1 MVSVMVINTKY
12 ISTQPMAEVA
22 AYPDSPELKVKKEIE
37 KPPIATTT
45 RGELSLDQRKAVKG
59 IPALSFEK
67 PVDDDDI
74 MIEFARLV
82 ELKRI
87 ISNYDCHFEC
97 NMIQGEDHDIYSIE
111 GNGVKTF
118 AHPIPW
124 TDSAVL
130 SFWHLIRSQDI
141 KKVVSLQKHLWHPS
155 YLPDPVAVDA
165 VKALSDGSVVKIL
178 DLIDLKKEFDGGN
191 VKSLKVEIVYP
202 DNQKN
207 VIDIE
212 QVFHWDDG
220 SVLPVEQVKK
230 IVDMVPDNNCQVH
243 CEGGLGR
250 TGTLIVLKQLS
261 RDKQITEENMLEKI
275 AEVIARSRQQ
285 RDHFRFVETDSQLL
299 LIVEYV
305 LKELV
310 DLSN

>member
-1 MVSVMVINTKY
+1 MDINAKY
-12 ISTQPMAEVA
+12 ISTQPVA
-22 AYPDSPELKVKKEIE
+22 AVAAHPGSPEMKLEREIE
-37 KPPIATTT
+37 KAPIATAN
-45 RGELSLDQRKAVKG
+45 RGELSLDQRKATKG
-59 IPALSFEK
+59 IPVLNFEK

-74 MIEFARLV
+74 MIELARLV
-82 ELKRI
+82 ELKRRI
-87 ISNYDCHFEC
+87 ISYDCHFEC
-97 NMIQGEDHDIYSIE
+97 NMIEGEDHEIYSIE

-118 AHPIPW
+118 AHPIPR

-130 SFWHLIRSQDI
+130 SFWQLIKSQDI
-141 KKVVSLQKHLWHPS
+141 KKVVSLQAHRWRPP

-165 VKALSDGSVVKIL
+165 VKTLSDGSVVKIL

-202 DNQKN
+202 NNQKI

-212 QVFHWDDG
+212 QVLHWEDG
-220 SVLPVEQVKK
+220 GVLPVEQVKK
-230 IVDMVPDNNCQVH
+230 IVNMVPDNNCQVH

-250 TGTLIVLKQLS
+250 TGTLIVIKQLS
-261 RDKQITEENMLEKI
+261 RDKQITEENMFEKI

-285 RDHFRFVETDSQLL
+285 RGHDRFVETDSQLL
-299 LIVEYV
+299 LVVDYV

-310 DLSN
+310 DLSK